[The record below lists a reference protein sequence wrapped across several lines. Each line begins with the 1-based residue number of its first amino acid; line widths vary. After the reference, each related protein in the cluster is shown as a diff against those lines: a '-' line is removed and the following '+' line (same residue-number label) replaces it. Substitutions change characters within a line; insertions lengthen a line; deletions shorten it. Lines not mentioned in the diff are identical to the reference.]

1 MDRLEIIDQIKTIE
15 YRIKETKQA
24 IKILETKIGVSKV
37 TIERKQDDIYGSTKE
52 TIFSNNISSG
62 LIVEAL
68 ESQLEFDKKDLN
80 SLVMKIYSE
89 VFTDD

>member
-80 SLVMKIYSE
+80 SLVMKIYSK

>member
-24 IKILETKIGVSKV
+24 IKILEPKIGVSKV
-37 TIERKQDDIYGSTKE
+37 TIERNSENNYGSTKE
-52 TIFSNNISSG
+52 TIFSNNIFNA
-62 LIVEAL
+62 LMLDAL
-68 ESQLEFDKKDLN
+68 ENQLESDKKDLN

-89 VFTDD
+89 VFD